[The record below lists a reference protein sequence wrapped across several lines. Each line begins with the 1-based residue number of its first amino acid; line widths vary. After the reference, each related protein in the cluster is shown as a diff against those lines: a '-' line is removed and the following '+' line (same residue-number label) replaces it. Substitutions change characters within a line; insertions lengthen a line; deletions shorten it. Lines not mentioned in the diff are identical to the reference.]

1 MNLDIDDMRG
11 VDTTIPTLSWLAKQL
26 HQVLVTTFNFS
37 LLLFNF
43 VDFDFAVIYSNV
55 HKTLS
60 GFVLLKLNRKT
71 KQLWVIRHISC
82 ICVHILKQQKLSV
95 FALEPRI

>member
-1 MNLDIDDMRG
+1 MFVFLCDEKSKDENLMNLDIDYMRG

-43 VDFDFAVIYSNV
+43 VDILILQLFIPMYA
-55 HKTLS
+55 
-60 GFVLLKLNRKT
+60 KL
-71 KQLWVIRHISC
+71 
-82 ICVHILKQQKLSV
+82 
-95 FALEPRI
+95 

>member
-1 MNLDIDDMRG
+1 MNLDIDYMRG

-43 VDFDFAVIYSNV
+43 VDILILQLFIPMY
-55 HKTLS
+55 T
-60 GFVLLKLNRKT
+60 KL
-71 KQLWVIRHISC
+71 
-82 ICVHILKQQKLSV
+82 
-95 FALEPRI
+95 